1 LQAEIY
7 FSLRLRHFLL
17 FFWLIAGFNLC
28 AQTSKNYM
36 KAASQ
41 FLLNGYYQEAI
52 EQYSLAITLEPEN
65 GKAFEE
71 RAKSYEKTGNL
82 PEAANDYRNAAVL
95 GITPPEN
102 FFKAAQLYYNAKQYH
117 DALPLTVKSVELQP
131 RFYEAYVLQSQVC
144 IEIADYVLGL
154 LAAEKAIGIKN
165 TAYAYY
171 LKGTCAAELGNLV
184 QAEQDLEKAIIK
196 DKMLMEAFLQLAKVQ
211 LKNNKINYAIENC
224 SYLLKFDKNNTGA
237 LELRSRAYFI
247 IKDYPK
253 SIEDISRVIVL
264 DSVNSAHYVLRGRYY
279 SDFNQFNNAISD
291 FSHALKLDMLNNE
304 ALKYRAGAYE
314 NIGNKTQAA
323 SDLSLLLTLIEN
335 DETEDISQI
344 ENKIFELNREEV
356 RPKINLLNPKIN
368 DKLEVLIPSDAETI
382 KFVIRIEDASNL
394 QLVKINNDTLL
405 DNPTGSRKKDFE
417 IIMDSEQIE
426 YLTITASDVYD
437 NIITESFPVEHI
449 ETHAPKLLIHN
460 PYVGDNNIIV
470 VNQDDKYLYL
480 EGRVEDE
487 SPIKS
492 IFIDDITASYPPANV
507 NPRFTATLDISGK
520 TGLKIRV
527 TDVHGN
533 NLEKNYILKHD
544 GITVSDDS
552 PMGKTWAV
560 LIDNSEYREFTN
572 LNSPSKDI
580 QLMQQALERYQ
591 ISKVIVKKNM
601 TKREMERFFSI
612 DLRDLVRINEVN
624 SLFIWYAGHGMNLEG
639 TGYWI
644 PSDAKLNVEFSY
656 FSVNALKASLYSYT
670 SLTHLLIVSDACQTG
685 TGFCTAMRG
694 PLEVTNCN
702 NIHLLNKKSAQ
713 VLTSAGSG
721 YAYDNSLF
729 TRSFANSL
737 LNNEDDCSTI
747 EAIVNRISV
756 IMLQTSTQK
765 PEFGRINGIEDHA
778 GTFFF
783 ISR

>member
-1 LQAEIY
+1 
-7 FSLRLRHFLL
+7 
-17 FFWLIAGFNLC
+17 
-28 AQTSKNYM
+28 M

-144 IEIADYVLGL
+144 IEIADYDLGL